1 MNTFFNPKTF
11 FLALGE
17 EVTDNYHPWFPR
29 MPREAR
35 RNFLSLYYCFDCN
48 CRACEKDYPLLSELE
63 ISTNLPWR
71 CLDCHEFLEG
81 KEKAYVPVL

>member
-1 MNTFFNPKTF
+1 
-11 FLALGE
+11 
-17 EVTDNYHPWFPR
+17 

-71 CLDCHEFLEG
+71 CLDCHEYLEG
-81 KEKAYVPVL
+81 KDFFKFIFDELAGAARNILS